1 MRVLAGWRR
10 WLPFA
15 AVFLLRARFL
25 FSPLSTDE
33 GGYLAVARAW
43 FRGADLYGTVWVDRP
58 QGLLVLYGILD
69 RLGLGNTAGVR
80 LLATAA
86 CFVAMI
92 ACGHIAW
99 VLAGERARVPA
110 MWAVGV
116 GLSTA
121 QIEGF
126 IANAELLSCAAG
138 AVALAGVLVAVW
150 DRGDPDLR
158 MLLLAGLAGGAAVTI
173 KQSGFD
179 AAVAGCVA
187 VLIVAVRERWGAA
200 TSGRAVGSLAG
211 GAAVPVSLMLGHA
224 ALTGFGDWW
233 WAFAGVRLEHKSAL
247 ASADWSKL
255 RETGRIVAPVVIMAV
270 LVVVATVPRMLRTHA
285 RSVMV
290 LAAWGTVATG
300 AFAAGGLF
308 HRHYWVILMFP
319 FCTAVGIA
327 LSCIGNRQL
336 LAAAVVLCSA
346 VPAVRA
352 AQALRMNDATVA
364 RELNADT
371 RLVFNEDVAAWFRA
385 NDPAHGTVWA
395 MCASSAMYA
404 HLRQD
409 PPFMYSWFEYFRAV
423 PEALPMLRSY
433 LEGLSAPQYVVEV
446 QSAERCDPSGALGT
460 VVTSR
465 YREVGTVWGRLL
477 LRRQD

>member
-1 MRVLAGWRR
+1 M
-10 WLPFA
+10 WLPFVV
-15 AVFLLRARFL
+15 VFLVRARFL

-58 QGLLVLYGILD
+58 QGLLVIYGLLD
-69 RLGLGNTAGVR
+69 RVGLGSGAGVR

-86 CFVAMI
+86 CFVAMV

-99 VLAGERARVPA
+99 VLAGEKSRVPS
-110 MWAVGV
+110 MWAVGIA
-116 GLSTA
+116 LSTA

-138 AVALAGVLVAVW
+138 AAALAGILIAVW
-150 DRGDPDLR
+150 ERGAPDLR
-158 MLLLAGLAGGAAVTI
+158 MLVLAGLAGGAAVTI

-187 VLIVAVRERWGAA
+187 VLVASLKDRWGAGQFA
-200 TSGRAVGSLAG
+200 RAAGSLAG

-233 WAFAGVRLEHKSAL
+233 WAFAGVRIEHASAL
-247 ASADWSKL
+247 ASADWEML
-255 RETGRIVAPVVIMAV
+255 RETGRIAAPVVIVA
-270 LVVVATVPRMLRTHA
+270 LVVVLAAAATMARTHWRA
-285 RSVMV
+285 LVVMASWG
-290 LAAWGTVATG
+290 AAAVV

-308 HRHYWVILMFP
+308 HRHYWMILMFP
-319 FCTAVGIA
+319 FATAVGIA
-327 LSCIGNRQL
+327 LSRIGNRRL
-336 LAAAVVLCSA
+336 LAAAVVACA
-346 VPAVRA
+346 VVPAARAVEAVRMDD
-352 AQALRMNDATVA
+352 LTVA

-371 RLVFNEDVAAWFRA
+371 RLPWNEDVARWFRT
-385 NDPAHGTVWA
+385 NDPGHGTVWA
-395 MCASSAMYA
+395 MCASSALYA

-423 PEALPMLRSY
+423 PDALPMLRAY
-433 LEGLSAPQYVVEV
+433 LSGPSAPQYVVEV
-446 QSAERCDPSGALGT
+446 QSAARCDPSGALGT

-465 YREVGTVWGRLL
+465 YREVGEVRGKPILRL
-477 LRRQD
+477 DD

>member
-1 MRVLAGWRR
+1 MRVPAGWRR

-43 FRGADLYGTVWVDRP
+43 FRGADLYRTVWVDRP
-58 QGLLVLYGILD
+58 QGLLVLYGLLD
-69 RLGLGNTAGVR
+69 RLGLGSTAGVR

-86 CFVAMI
+86 CFVAMV

-99 VLAGERARVPA
+99 VLAGEKARMPA

-138 AVALAGVLVAVW
+138 AVALAGILIAVW
-150 DRGDPDLR
+150 DRGEPDLR
-158 MLLLAGLAGGAAVTI
+158 MLFLAGLAGGAAVTI

-179 AAVAGCVA
+179 AALAGCAA
-187 VLIVAVRERWGAA
+187 VVVMAVRERWGAA
-200 TSGRAVGSLAG
+200 TFGRATGSLAG

-247 ASADWSKL
+247 ASADWEKL
-255 RETGRIVAPVVIMAV
+255 RETGRIVAPVVVVGLVLVAAV
-270 LVVVATVPRMLRTHA
+270 LPRMLRTHA
-285 RSVMV
+285 RSVLV
-290 LAAWGTVATG
+290 LAAWGAAATA

-319 FCTAVGIA
+319 FCTALGIA
-327 LSCIGNRQL
+327 LSRIGNVRVL
-336 LAAAVVLCSA
+336 AVVAVLCAA

-352 AQALRMNDATVA
+352 VEALRMDDMTVA

-371 RLVFNEDVAAWFRA
+371 RLVFNEEVTAWFRT
-385 NDPAHGTVWA
+385 NDPGHGTVWA
-395 MCASSAMYA
+395 MCASSALYA
-404 HLRQD
+404 HLHQD

-423 PEALPMLRSY
+423 PDVLPMLRSY
-433 LEGLSAPQYVVEV
+433 LQGPSAPQYVVEV
-446 QSAERCDPSGALGT
+446 QSAQRCDPSGALGT

-465 YREVGTVWGRLL
+465 YREVGTVWGRPI
-477 LRRQD
+477 LRLDD

>member
-1 MRVLAGWRR
+1 MV
-10 WLPFA
+10 LPFV
-15 AVFLLRARFL
+15 AVFLVRARFL

-58 QGLLVLYGILD
+58 QGLLVIYGLLD
-69 RLGLGNTAGVR
+69 RVGLGSGAGVR

-86 CFVAMI
+86 CFVAMV

-99 VLAGERARVPA
+99 VLAGEKARVPA
-110 MWAVGV
+110 VWAVGIA
-116 GLSTA
+116 LSIA

-138 AVALAGVLVAVW
+138 AVSLAGILIAVW
-150 DRGDPDLR
+150 DRGAPDLR
-158 MLLLAGLAGGAAVTI
+158 MLFLAGLAGGAAVTI

-179 AAVAGCVA
+179 AALAGCAA
-187 VLIVAVRERWGAA
+187 VVIMAVRERWGAA
-200 TSGRAVGSLAG
+200 TFGRATGSLAC

-224 ALTGFGDWW
+224 ALTGFADWW
-233 WAFAGVRLEHKSAL
+233 WAFAGVRIEHKSAL
-247 ASADWSKL
+247 ASADWEML
-255 RETGRIVAPVVIMAV
+255 RETGRIVAPVVVVALAVVIVAAATMARTHGRA
-270 LVVVATVPRMLRTHA
+270 LVVMA
-285 RSVMV
+285 SWG
-290 LAAWGTVATG
+290 AAAVI

-308 HRHYWVILMFP
+308 HRHYWMILMFP
-319 FCTAVGIA
+319 FGTAVGIA
-327 LSCIGNRQL
+327 LSRIGNRRL
-336 LAAAVVLCSA
+336 LAAAVIACAA

-352 AQALRMNDATVA
+352 AEAVRMDDLTVA

-371 RLVFNEDVAAWFRA
+371 RLPWNEDIARWFA
-385 NDPAHGTVWA
+385 TNDPGHGTVWA
-395 MCASSAMYA
+395 MCASSALYA

-423 PEALPMLRSY
+423 PDVLPMLRAY
-433 LEGLSAPQYVVEV
+433 LSGPSAPRYVVEV
-446 QSAERCDPSGALGT
+446 QSAARCDPSGALGT

-465 YREVGTVWGRLL
+465 YREVGRVGGKPILRL
-477 LRRQD
+477 DD

>member
-1 MRVLAGWRR
+1 MQVPAGWRR

-69 RLGLGNTAGVR
+69 RLGLGNTAGAR

-86 CFVAMI
+86 CFVAML

-138 AVALAGVLVAVW
+138 AVALAGILIAVW
-150 DRGDPDLR
+150 DRGEPDLR
-158 MLLLAGLAGGAAVTI
+158 MLFLAGLAGGAAVTI

-187 VLIVAVRERWGAA
+187 VLVVAVRERWGAA

-247 ASADWSKL
+247 ASADWEKL
-255 RETGRIVAPVVIMAV
+255 RETGRIVAPVVIVAV
-270 LVVVATVPRMLRTHA
+270 LVAAAAVPRMLRTHA
-285 RSVMV
+285 RSVVV
-290 LAAWGTVATG
+290 LAAWGAAATA

-327 LSCIGNRQL
+327 LSRIGNRQL

-352 AQALRMNDATVA
+352 VQALRMDDATVA

-433 LEGLSAPQYVVEV
+433 LEGPSAPQYVVEV
-446 QSAERCDPSGALGT
+446 QSAGRCDPSGALGT

-465 YREVGTVWGRLL
+465 YREAGTVWGRPI
-477 LRRQD
+477 LRLDD